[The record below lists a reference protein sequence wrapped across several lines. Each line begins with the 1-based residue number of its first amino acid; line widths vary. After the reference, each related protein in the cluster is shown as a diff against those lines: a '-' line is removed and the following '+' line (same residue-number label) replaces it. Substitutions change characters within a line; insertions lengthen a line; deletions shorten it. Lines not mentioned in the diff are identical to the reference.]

1 MSESRQSVFGRT
13 VATSRDPIIG
23 MRTFAAAYTDDRFLR
38 ATALVL
44 NGSTWLTEMLRA
56 RDEKLKHFG
65 FGLEAVIRC
74 AAHERLLC
82 GQSRQSCV
90 RR

>member
-44 NGSTWLTEMLRA
+44 NGSTRLTEMLRA

-65 FGLEAVIRC
+65 FGLG
-74 AAHERLLC
+74 AAAPAR
-82 GQSRQSCV
+82 GDRSPV
-90 RR
+90 